1 LFIAIGHDPRSELVK
16 GQLHLDADGYV
27 ITDGR
32 STKTNLPGVF
42 ASGDLVD
49 RTYRQAVTAAGTGC
63 AAALDAERYLTALH
77 HGDHATVAAHEAL
90 LTGAAS

>member
-1 LFIAIGHDPRSELVK
+1 MDLDP
-16 GQLHLDADGYV
+16 DGYV
-27 ITDGR
+27 VCHGST
-32 STKTNLPGVF
+32 TKTNLTGVF

-49 RTYRQAVTAAGTGC
+49 RIYRQAVTAAGTGC

-77 HGDHATVAAHEAL
+77 HGDHATVAAEEAL